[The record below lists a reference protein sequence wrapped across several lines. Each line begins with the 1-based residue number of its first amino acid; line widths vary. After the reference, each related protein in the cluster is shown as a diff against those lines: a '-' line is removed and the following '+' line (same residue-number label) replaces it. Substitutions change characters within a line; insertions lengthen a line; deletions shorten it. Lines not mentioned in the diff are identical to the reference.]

1 MKIITSDRI
10 AEATV
15 GSFENRSD
23 DAEFPFP
30 FPSFPTTFG
39 SSQAVKQKEGKKM
52 EMTMEQVVLT
62 LASAASVLLLLLAAN
77 RWISVCVQ
85 CTHALTHSLTDGVC
99 VLGSIS
105 RRRRRWR
112 RWKRKMERK
121 TNRSQN
127 THTHCT
133 NTDWLRWHKSG
144 GHKEWRKKKG
154 KESTD
159 SHLEPTRKQN
169 EGQTEEEVWFTPIR
183 ALAQSFSFSF
193 WASVKWWM
201 TLKMCVCACW
211 SVVIRRRRSG
221 RWRWPRHWQLSQ
233 SWAVLF
239 TDPPL
244 KCGHCCCC

>member
-1 MKIITSDRI
+1 
-10 AEATV
+10 
-15 GSFENRSD
+15 
-23 DAEFPFP
+23 
-30 FPSFPTTFG
+30 
-39 SSQAVKQKEGKKM
+39 
-52 EMTMEQVVLT
+52 MTMEQVVLT

-77 RWISVCVQ
+77 RWISVCAVHT
-85 CTHALTHSLTDGVC
+85 CTHSLTHWRCVC
-99 VLGSIS
+99 A
-105 RRRRRWR
+105 RQYF
-112 RWKRKMERK
+112 KTKKKMEK
-121 TNRSQN
+121 MEKKDGKENKSFTEY